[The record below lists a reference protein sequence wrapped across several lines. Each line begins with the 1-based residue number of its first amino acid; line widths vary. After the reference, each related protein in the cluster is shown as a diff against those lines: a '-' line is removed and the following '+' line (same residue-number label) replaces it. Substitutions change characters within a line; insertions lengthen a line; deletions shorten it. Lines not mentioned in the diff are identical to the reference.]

1 MDSTMAKD
9 QEKRIIRISS
19 KRQITIPQKFFS
31 LLGFQTEAECV
42 LQDGELVIRP
52 IKELSSGEFSEQI
65 LADLIAEGYEG
76 AALLAEF
83 KARQAEFYPPV
94 EE

>member
-52 IKELSSGEFSEQI
+52 IKELSGGEFSEQI
-65 LADLIAEGYEG
+65 LTDLIAEG
-76 AALLAEF
+76 F

>member
-52 IKELSSGEFSEQI
+52 IKELSGGEFSEQI
-65 LADLIAEGYEG
+65 LTDLIAVRSKFDNRY
-76 AALLAEF
+76 
-83 KARQAEFYPPV
+83 KNRQTCCSISLNWRGQ
-94 EE
+94 